1 MRETNLSIW
10 KIVIFHAVLQELS
23 LEIYNLWIGYQSLL
37 GFSFKDTD
45 NSQDSRGREATM
57 FYSSLPFLPAHE
69 YSDIYLLLCIWND
82 YHIFLIAS
90 VVTKRLLLDKIYHLF
105 ELLFD

>member
-10 KIVIFHAVLQELS
+10 KVVIFHAVLQELS

-45 NSQDSRGREATM
+45 NSQDSRVREATM
-57 FYSSLPFLPAHE
+57 FYSSLPFYPLTNIQTFTCYFAYE
-69 YSDIYLLLCIWND
+69 MITTY
-82 YHIFLIAS
+82 F
-90 VVTKRLLLDKIYHLF
+90 
-105 ELLFD
+105 